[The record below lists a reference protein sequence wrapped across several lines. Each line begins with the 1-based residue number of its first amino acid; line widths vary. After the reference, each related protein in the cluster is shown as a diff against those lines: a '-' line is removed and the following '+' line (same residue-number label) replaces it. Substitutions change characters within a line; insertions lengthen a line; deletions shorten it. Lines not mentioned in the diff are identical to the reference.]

1 MALICHCRLVSDR
14 RVLAEIEA
22 GACSV
27 ADVQERCGAATRCG
41 GCLPVVQSLVATAGD
56 RLVAIPA

>member
-27 ADVQERCGAATRCG
+27 AEVQERCGAATACG
-41 GCLPVVQSLVATAGD
+41 GCLPAVESLVSGAGT
-56 RLVAIPA
+56 RLVAVPA

>member
-27 ADVQERCGAATRCG
+27 EEVQERCGAATRCG
-41 GCLPVVQSLVATAGD
+41 GCLPVVESIVARASVG
-56 RLVAIPA
+56 LAVPA